1 MPGVYD
7 YFCAPHEAA
16 GMVGR
21 IIVDQPSGPGAL
33 PFDYF
38 EGDLAAKDWRSAPKA
53 AQAAF
58 LPIEAIMTEC
68 VAR

>member
-1 MPGVYD
+1 M
-7 YFCAPHEAA
+7 A

-21 IIVDQPSGPGAL
+21 IIVGRPGGPGAL

-38 EGDLAAKDWRSAPKA
+38 RGDPAAQSWRAVPKT

-58 LPIEAIMTEC
+58 PPVEAIMNERVVRAT
-68 VAR
+68 V

>member
-1 MPGVYD
+1 M
-7 YFCAPHEAA
+7 A

-21 IIVDQPSGPGAL
+21 IIVGAPSGPGAL

-38 EGDLAAKDWRSAPKA
+38 EGDHAAQDWQAVPQA

-58 LPIEAIMTEC
+58 PPLEAIMNAG
-68 VAR
+68 VVRAPA